1 MNAIVPGSYTGRQRL
16 IQSLALL
23 MAAAAGYMVWKVL
36 QRPRQAHQA
45 RPAVRVNHIRSQ
57 PQAGSGR
64 SIAPTKATAGEV
76 DWWSGLGN
84 SGHAGHASLPPM
96 PRKLSPSEAVSDPA
110 SLLAM
115 AGSAVPANIRL
126 EALRRLC
133 EITDDEEY
141 ATVIVPLLRNRHLP
155 ADGYTVL
162 LSDLRERPIG
172 VTAAGM
178 LLIAGDADHPR
189 RQEAGFWLR
198 SVGGL
203 KEWSGDDE
211 SVREALERSLGRRVA
226 VFP

>member
-1 MNAIVPGSYTGRQRL
+1 
-16 IQSLALL
+16 

-36 QRPRQAHQA
+36 QRPRQAQA
-45 RPAVRVNHIRSQ
+45 ARHAVRVNHISSQ
-57 PQAGSGR
+57 PQTGTER
-64 SIAPTKATAGEV
+64 SVAQTAATFAEV
-76 DWWSGLGN
+76 DWWSGAEGN
-84 SGHAGHASLPPM
+84 SNAGRASLPPL
-96 PRKLSPSEAVSDPA
+96 PRKLSPSEAVSDSA

-133 EITDDEEY
+133 EITDDKEY
-141 ATVIVPLLRNRHLP
+141 AGIIVPLLRNRHLP
-155 ADGYTVL
+155 AEGYTVL

-178 LLIAGDADHPR
+178 LLIAGATGHPR
-189 RQEAGFWLR
+189 RQEADFWLR

-203 KEWSGDDE
+203 KDLPADDK
-211 SVREALERSLGRRVA
+211 SVREALERSLGQRVA

>member
-1 MNAIVPGSYTGRQRL
+1 MPR
-16 IQSLALL
+16 
-23 MAAAAGYMVWKVL
+23 AASVA
-36 QRPRQAHQA
+36 
-45 RPAVRVNHIRSQ
+45 
-57 PQAGSGR
+57 
-64 SIAPTKATAGEV
+64 EV
-76 DWWSGLGN
+76 DWWSGPENAG
-84 SGHAGHASLPPM
+84 GAGHASLPPL

-115 AGSAVPANIRL
+115 AGSAVPARIRL

-141 ATVIVPLLRNRHLP
+141 AGMIVPLLRNRHLP

-178 LLIAGDADHPR
+178 LLMAGDADHPR
-189 RQEAGFWLR
+189 RQEADFWLR

-203 KEWSGDDE
+203 KDLPADDR
-211 SVREALERSLGRRVA
+211 SVREALERSLGQRVA

>member
-1 MNAIVPGSYTGRQRL
+1 M
-16 IQSLALL
+16 QSAALL
-23 MAAAAGYMVWKVL
+23 MAAGMGYMVWKVL
-36 QRPRQAHQA
+36 QQP
-45 RPAVRVNHIRSQ
+45 RPAQAAGHAGRVNHVRAQ
-57 PQAGSGR
+57 PR
-64 SIAPTKATAGEV
+64 TAAAAEV
-76 DWWSGLGN
+76 DWWRGPEGSTT
-84 SGHAGHASLPPM
+84 ARHASLPPL
-96 PRKLSPSEAVSDPA
+96 PRKLSPSEAISDPG

-141 ATVIVPLLRNRHLP
+141 AAVIVPLLQNRHLP

-162 LSDLRERPIG
+162 LDDLRERPIG

-178 LLIAGDADHPR
+178 LLMAGDADHPR
-189 RQEAGFWLR
+189 RQEARFWLR

-203 KEWSGDDE
+203 KEWSGDDKTA
-211 SVREALERSLGRRVA
+211 RKALERSLGQRLA